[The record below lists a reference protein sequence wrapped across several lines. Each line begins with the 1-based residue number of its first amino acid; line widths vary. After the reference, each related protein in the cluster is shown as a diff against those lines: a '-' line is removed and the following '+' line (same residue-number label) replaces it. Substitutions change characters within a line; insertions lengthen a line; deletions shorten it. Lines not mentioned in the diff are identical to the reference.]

1 MRKSLII
8 ILLIVIL
15 GGLGYFAYTKGLVKL
30 DSFKKGDVKQIV
42 LENNSEIIEKKEE
55 IKTDPEQIIHP
66 LCFGSYFQI
75 ESLINLEVCNKQEQ
89 KHPSKNDDGRISASY
104 STFENELGNE
114 NENEYGYTSYRILSQ
129 KDNIMVVAFIDNSGG
144 SSTTTAILIYEKQ
157 GNILKLKNTVHEGD
171 SDILMWDSD
180 GTTIKY
186 SLDLSGEELIRLI
199 YPNTSRDLELGFLE
213 WHFPSYAKANYSYD
227 IETQKEKLLSV
238 VFTNNPEK
246 SGFGGD
252 AQQVENNSECFQK
265 LYHSYIPKWKTEIE
279 LTEQE
284 VLEFDV
290 KYMEDCIDP
299 ILSDIFKPNPQG
311 RWVVDGGS
319 DWDRD
324 LVNTVSEEDRRLWYG
339 KLIEIKDN
347 KLKVDFENLPG
358 YKNTFKYKDC
368 NILNLD
374 SPETYIGI
382 DGVLKYNTDCVNSP
396 FSEFYIDK
404 LGQLE
409 IYWGDARFSS
419 NKQR

>member
-1 MRKSLII
+1 MRKFLVITF
-8 ILLIVIL
+8 VIL
-15 GGLGYFAYTKGLVKL
+15 ILAGLGYFAYSKDLINFDFL
-30 DSFKKGDVKQIV
+30 KKGNSEQTVV
-42 LENNSEIIEKKEE
+42 ENNLEIIEKKEE
-55 IKTDPEQIIHP
+55 IKIDPEQMIHP
-66 LCFGSYFQI
+66 LCFGSNF
-75 ESLINLEVCNKQEQ
+75 EFENLINLDACNKQEE
-89 KHPSKNDDGRISASY
+89 KHPSKNDDGRISANY
-104 STFENELGNE
+104 SPFEDELGNE
-114 NENEYGYTSYRILSQ
+114 YEYGHTSYRILSQ
-129 KDNIMVVAFIDNSGG
+129 KNDMLVVAIIDSTGG
-144 SSTTTAILIYEKQ
+144 SSTMNHLLVYQKKDKLLE
-157 GNILKLKNTVHEGD
+157 LKYKVHSGD

-199 YPNTSRDLELGFLE
+199 YPNTSRDLDLGFLE

-265 LYHSYIPKWKTEIE
+265 LYHGYIPKWKTEIE

-311 RWVVDGGS
+311 RWVFDGYG

-324 LVNTVSEEDRRLWYG
+324 LTNTVSEEDRPLWLG
-339 KLIEIKDN
+339 KKIEIKGN

-368 NILNLD
+368 NILNLN
-374 SPETYIGI
+374 SPETHIGI
-382 DGVLKYNTDCVNSP
+382 DGVLKYNTDCANSP